1 MADADAASP
10 EKRTHTVSV
19 RVNPAEFAA
28 WEAAT
33 LASKRRQIGAWV
45 REVAVAGYL
54 AGHTPGTAAMAH
66 PQESDPAV
74 AGLWGE
80 LGRVGNNLNQLT
92 AQLHRFD
99 GGGQELAE
107 LGMALGRAVDATGQA
122 MDRLA
127 DALNAAAAATGWRSR

>member
-19 RVNPAEFAA
+19 RVNPAEFAV

-33 LASKRRQIGAWV
+33 LAASRRQIGAWV

-54 AGHTPGTAAMAH
+54 AGDSSRTLTH
-66 PQESDPAV
+66 PQETDPAV
-74 AGLWGE
+74 AGLRGE

-127 DALNAAAAATGWRSR
+127 DALNTTTAAGGGLR

>member
-1 MADADAASP
+1 MADADATSP

-33 LASKRRQIGAWV
+33 LAAKRRQIGAWV
-45 REVAVAGYL
+45 REVAVAGYF
-54 AGHTPGTAAMAH
+54 AGHTTGTAAAAH

-74 AGLWGE
+74 AGLRGE

-92 AQLHRFD
+92 AALHRFD
-99 GGGQELAE
+99 GGPQELAE

-127 DALNAAAAATGWRSR
+127 DALTAAAATGGRGR

>member
-1 MADADAASP
+1 MTASAASP
-10 EKRTHTVSV
+10 DKRTHTISV
-19 RVNPAEFAA
+19 RLNDAEVAV
-28 WEAAT
+28 WRAAT
-33 LASKRRQIGAWV
+33 LGAGRMQIGAWV

-54 AGHTPGTAAMAH
+54 AGDSSRTLTH
-66 PQESDPAV
+66 PQEMDPAV
-74 AGLWGE
+74 AGLRGE

-92 AQLHRFD
+92 AALHRFE

-127 DALNAAAAATGWRSR
+127 DALNAATGGRSR

>member
-1 MADADAASP
+1 MADADATAP

-33 LASKRRQIGAWV
+33 LAASRRQIGAWV

-54 AGHTPGTAAMAH
+54 AGHPSGGDTGVAH
-66 PQESDPAV
+66 PQEADPAV
-74 AGLWGE
+74 AGLRGE

-92 AQLHRFD
+92 ASLHRFE
-99 GGGQELAE
+99 GGPQELAE

-127 DALNAAAAATGWRSR
+127 DALNAATGRGR

>member
-1 MADADAASP
+1 MADADVTSP

-28 WEAAT
+28 WEAAA
-33 LASKRRQIGAWV
+33 LAASRRQIGAWV

-54 AGHTPGTAAMAH
+54 AGHPSPGVVY
-66 PQESDPAV
+66 PQETDPAV
-74 AGLWGE
+74 AGLRGE

-92 AQLHRFD
+92 AQMHRFD
-99 GGGQELAE
+99 GGPQELSE
-107 LGMALGRAVDATGQA
+107 LGMALGRAVDATGQT

-127 DALNAAAAATGWRSR
+127 DALNTATAAGGGLR